1 MQYVGIQTCTQFLLH
16 QNADSAE
23 FTLRTLNETEG
34 LGDGGEKQL
43 IC

>member
-1 MQYVGIQTCTQFLLH
+1 MGIQTCTQFLLH

-23 FTLRTLNETEG
+23 FTLKTLNETEG

>member
-1 MQYVGIQTCTQFLLH
+1 MGIQTSTQFLLH

-23 FTLRTLNETEG
+23 FTLKTLNETEG